1 MSKDQT
7 KRTKH
12 RVMAWLAGVCGF
24 CAVSEQSQAVDPIL
38 LRSGRH
44 RIEPLCS
51 VPREDYQFGSRT
63 QSLVVRS
70 LAAAPH
76 YSSETTEQKIAAFK
90 RLASA
95 SDLSAT
101 PSLVMPPINL
111 IDPTVRPDSKLLQ
124 LANQTLEIA
133 HCEMSDIAL
142 KVEPNGSWYLSL
154 RADQN
159 RVSKNDEQTRSDDIQ
174 IKRNAFRLNVRLLSS
189 AHRHQENIA
198 PEINQQIIGAQ
209 SGKIAVAHLVVPE
222 FWVQREAPN
231 MVSRKGFDPMIAQHF
246 DEIDEAE
253 FEFFVLLD
261 PLTGSG
267 KGVVLPWQRKIG
279 WNAR

>member
-1 MSKDQT
+1 MTKDQN
-7 KRTKH
+7 KSTKH
-12 RVMAWLAGVCGF
+12 RVMAWLTGVCGF
-24 CAVSEQSQAVDPIL
+24 CAMNEQSQAVDPIL

-44 RIEPLCS
+44 RVEPLCS
-51 VPREDYQFGSRT
+51 VPREDYQYGART

-70 LAAAPH
+70 LAAVPH
-76 YSSETTEQKIAAFK
+76 YSFESTGQKITAL
-90 RLASA
+90 RELASVANSSTAA
-95 SDLSAT
+95 SS
-101 PSLVMPPINL
+101 VMPPITVNAA
-111 IDPTVRPDSKLLQ
+111 TVRPDSKLLQ

-159 RVSKNDEQTRSDDIQ
+159 RISKKDEQTRSDDIQ

-189 AHRHQENIA
+189 AHGHQENVA

-209 SGKIAVAHLVVPE
+209 SGKIAVAHVVVPE

-279 WNAR
+279 WNSR

>member
-1 MSKDQT
+1 MSKDQP

-142 KVEPNGSWYLSL
+142 KVEPNGFWYLSL

-159 RVSKNDEQTRSDDIQ
+159 RVSKKDEQTRSDDIQ

>member
-1 MSKDQT
+1 MTKDKK

-24 CAVSEQSQAVDPIL
+24 CAVNEQARAIDPIL

-51 VPREDYQFGSRT
+51 VPSEDYQHGSRT
-63 QSLVVRS
+63 PSLVVRS
-70 LAAAPH
+70 LAAVPH
-76 YSSETTEQKIAAFK
+76 NSFETTSQKITDILQKARAIDAA
-90 RLASA
+90 ATSSA
-95 SDLSAT
+95 
-101 PSLVMPPINL
+101 VMPPMNL
-111 IDPTVRPDSKLLQ
+111 SDATVRPDSKLLQ

-133 HCEMSDIAL
+133 HCEISDIAL
-142 KVEPNGSWYLSL
+142 KVEPNGFWYLSL

-159 RVSKNDEQTRSDDIQ
+159 RVSKKDEQTRSDDIQ

-198 PEINQQIIGAQ
+198 PEISQQIIGAQ

-231 MVSRKGFDPMIAQHF
+231 MVSLKGFDPMIARHF

-279 WNAR
+279 WNSR

>member
-1 MSKDQT
+1 MSKDQS
-7 KRTKH
+7 KSAKH
-12 RVMAWLAGVCGF
+12 RALAWFASVCGF
-24 CAVSEQSQAVDPIL
+24 CSVTEQSQAVDPIL

-51 VPREDYQFGSRT
+51 VPREDYQYGSRT

-76 YSSETTEQKIAAFK
+76 YSFETTEHKITILK
-90 RLASA
+90 QLASA
-95 SDLSAT
+95 VGSNTDAAS
-101 PSLVMPPINL
+101 VMPPINL
-111 IDPTVRPDSKLLQ
+111 NDVTVRPDSKLLQ
-124 LANQTLEIA
+124 LANRTLEIA
-133 HCEMSDIAL
+133 HCEISDLAL
-142 KVEPNGSWYLSL
+142 KVEPSGFWYLSL

-159 RVSKNDEQTRSDDIQ
+159 RVSKKDEQTRSDEIH

-189 AHRHQENIA
+189 EHRHQENVA
-198 PEINQQIIGAQ
+198 PEINQQVIAAQ
-209 SGKIAVAHLVVPE
+209 SGKIAVAHLVVSE

-231 MVSRKGFDPMIAQHF
+231 MVSRKGFDPMIAQHL

-279 WNAR
+279 WNVR